1 MRYVIAPLL
10 AAATIAAGVAAAAPA
25 KLVKRQSGRNVFTVQ
40 KRRAATGSSFHFQ
53 FVNPENPQEKPHTL
67 KRIVVHYPPGTVF
80 DSKAAPQC
88 HASDEQLQTEGPSA
102 CPADTKLGGGE
113 AVSDTGSSGPF
124 PPRYTKSKITQ
135 FNGDNELLGVGVNE
149 DIPAIKTVT
158 HTRFNGTTATTDFP
172 LFPGNPPPDQYTP
185 LKSLRVDFPVRK
197 TGKRA
202 TVRVPGYCRPSG
214 YWTIVTYFTYVD
226 GVTQH
231 LVSHSPCHPRRQPG

>member
-1 MRYVIAPLL
+1 MRIVIAS
-10 AAATIAAGVAAAAPA
+10 AVAAAAIAAGAATAAPN
-25 KLVKRQSGRNVFTVQ
+25 KPVPRQSGKNVFTVK
-40 KRRAATGSSFHFQ
+40 KRRAATGSIFDVQ
-53 FVNPENPQEKPHTL
+53 FVNPENPQEKPHTV

-88 HASDEQLQTEGPSA
+88 HASDEELQTEGAAA
-102 CPADTKLGGGE
+102 CPNDTRLGGGV

-135 FNGDNELLGVGVNE
+135 FNGDNELIGVGENE

-158 HTRFNGTTATTDFP
+158 HTRFKGTTATTDFP

-185 LKSLRVDFPVRK
+185 LKSLKVDFPIHK

-231 LVSHSPCHPRRQPG
+231 IVSRSPCGSRH